1 MTQNIETKGNFF
13 PEAEELKRSSNRSI
27 RGKSSLFL
35 DNISKS
41 YGNPVSKRKNKRNDR
56 ETMNVIFTVEEMQ
69 WYPFFTVKM
78 HKKMYE
84 NSGIC
89 KEVLKTYGKAEN
101 KQRKDR
107 LL

>member
-1 MTQNIETKGNFF
+1 
-13 PEAEELKRSSNRSI
+13 
-27 RGKSSLFL
+27 
-35 DNISKS
+35 
-41 YGNPVSKRKNKRNDR
+41 
-56 ETMNVIFTVEEMQ
+56 MNVIFTVEEMQ